1 MEDSY
6 NDNGERENG
15 GKRFSLRGLFNA
27 DGAVLPALLC
37 ALCLGIALWETV
49 RLLFF

>member
-6 NDNGERENG
+6 NDNKEKRG
-15 GKRFSLRGLFNA
+15 RFSLRGLFNA